1 MNSLE
6 QKLAALK
13 AILADMDSL
22 IVAFSGGVDSTFLVK
37 VAFDVLGDRVL
48 AVTATSPT
56 YPLHEFEEAKSLAV
70 RIGCPYKVLESNELE
85 IAGFSENTPRRCYF
99 CKSELFGILKEE
111 ARTLGI
117 AEVAD
122 GSNCD
127 DLGDYRPGKEAAKE
141 LGIRSPLIEA
151 GMTKDDI
158 RELSRALDLPTWD
171 KPSFACLSSRFPYGT
186 SITSS
191 RVEQVGRCEDFLREK
206 GIRQFR
212 VRYHDNVARIEV
224 APKEL
229 ESFTREPFRSQ
240 LVDVFKKSGFQ
251 YVSLDLEGY
260 RSGSMNEVLDEGG
273 K

>member
-1 MNSLE
+1 MKSLD
-6 QKLAALK
+6 QKFAALK
-13 AILADMDSL
+13 DILAEIDSL

-37 VAFDVLGDRVL
+37 VAFDVLGDKVL

-56 YPLHEFEEAKSLAV
+56 YPLHEFEEAKSLAAS
-70 RIGCPYKVLESNELE
+70 IGCPYKILESNELE

-111 ARTLGI
+111 AKKLGK

-158 RELSRALDLPTWD
+158 RKLSRALDLPTWD

-186 SITSS
+186 SITSN
-191 RVEQVGRCEDFLREK
+191 RVEQVGRCEDFLRDK

-212 VRYHDNVARIEV
+212 VRYHDKMARIEV
-224 APKEL
+224 AQEEL
-229 ESFTREPFRSQ
+229 ERFIQEPFRTQ
-240 LVDVFKKSGFQ
+240 LVDLFKKSGFQ
-251 YVSLDLEGY
+251 YISLDLEGY
-260 RSGSMNEVLDEGG
+260 RSGSMNEVLD
-273 K
+273 KKV